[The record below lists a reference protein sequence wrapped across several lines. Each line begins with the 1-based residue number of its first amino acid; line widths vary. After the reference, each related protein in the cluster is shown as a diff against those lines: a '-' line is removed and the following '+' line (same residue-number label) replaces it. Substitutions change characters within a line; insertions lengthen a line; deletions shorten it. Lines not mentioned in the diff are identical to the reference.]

1 MCYITHW
8 QKETYKKNFEISPRK
23 CNTIFS
29 ARNTKIYKKCQ
40 LRKVIFSLLYNISPP
55 NFAVLLNSRC
65 SFLFPTLCIILLLIS
80 ASTYSVP
87 VSVRGKSFPC
97 KSPSL
102 AATSN
107 ENPFLRRWNSRTH
120 VNLFSGFV
128 DTSEGC
134 RVRSI
139 RPQRTADLNCSET
152 CEKMRWGTISRSG
165 HMYKVSSVHPHP
177 LPLCNL
183 KHGFQH
189 FAYDLRNISSEIL
202 SWSMRFFSKGFKDNR
217 CAQVH
222 KNTGLNL
229 NIGLALT

>member
-1 MCYITHW
+1 MPTSQGH
-8 QKETYKKNFEISPRK
+8 
-23 CNTIFS
+23 IFFTLQYF
-29 ARNTKIYKKCQ
+29 ATK
-40 LRKVIFSLLYNISPP
+40 F
-55 NFAVLLNSRC
+55 C
-65 SFLFPTLCIILLLIS
+65 SFTKLKMLFLIS
-80 ASTYSVP
+80 HPLHYFITYQCFTYSIP
-87 VSVRGKSFPC
+87 VFVREKSFPY

-222 KNTGLNL
+222 KNSGLNFNL
-229 NIGLALT
+229 GLALT